1 MTLGEQADE
10 MESALFLP
18 HCPPKS
24 SDYSL
29 LYAPSSV
36 FMFIK
41 FFYAT
46 YERVLQAQ
54 DLVREKI
61 NHDLAE
67 MSAADKDAFNICEEK
82 HISNDN
88 QRRMHQLFFRER
100 YEHLLKGIF
109 ATSTQ

>member
-1 MTLGEQADE
+1 MTLGEQADQ
-10 MESALFLP
+10 MESALLLP

-24 SDYSL
+24 TDYSL

-46 YERVLQAQ
+46 YERVLKAQ

-67 MSAADKDAFNICEEK
+67 MSAADKDAYNICEEK
-82 HISNDN
+82 NIANDN
-88 QRRMHQLFFRER
+88 QRRMH
-100 YEHLLKGIF
+100 
-109 ATSTQ
+109 